1 MYVCMYVCSCA
12 LPTNAQDEL
21 PEVRQSAFALLGDLS
36 RACFSHVKPL
46 TGEYMTILSRNLNP
60 CLISV
65 CNNATWAIG
74 EMALKLGKMD

>member
-1 MYVCMYVCSCA
+1 MYVCMYVCLCA
-12 LPTNAQDEL
+12 LPTNVQDEL

-46 TGEYMTILSRNLNP
+46 TGEYMAVLSRNLNP